1 MIRESD
7 VGEKIETKD
16 FGNNMR
22 TRCCFWLVLGD
33 TRRSIVG
40 GYDFSIK
47 IYMFEHDVK
56 GVEMSLIGVIRAAVG
71 CG

>member
-7 VGEKIETKD
+7 AGEKIETKD

-22 TRCCFWLVLGD
+22 TRCCCFWLVLGD
-33 TRRSIVG
+33 KKKHRRG
-40 GYDFSIK
+40 FDFSIK

-56 GVEMSLIGVIRAAVG
+56 GVEMSLIGVIRAAVDG
-71 CG
+71 G

>member
-1 MIRESD
+1 
-7 VGEKIETKD
+7 
-16 FGNNMR
+16 MR

-40 GYDFSIK
+40 GFDFSIK

-71 CG
+71 GG